1 MIRDGAILVRRAKVL
16 VVQSLLERSKVVAVM
31 VAVCR
36 LLHVY
41 INGVVV
47 LVSREEDWIIS
58 GMIVGIVSG

>member
-31 VAVCR
+31 VAVCP

-47 LVSREEDWIIS
+47 LVSREEDRIIS

>member
-16 VVQSLLERSKVVAVM
+16 VVQSLLGRSKVVAVM

-47 LVSREEDWIIS
+47 LAVLRPASEPA
-58 GMIVGIVSG
+58 GGVTT